1 MQTVYID
8 SAAELHDLKAAV
20 NIIAKAEGMIGV
32 DTETTGL
39 DPLTCW
45 VRLVQIAI
53 PDFALVVDLN
63 AYRDGVHRQVDWERP
78 GANYLRM
85 ILEGTKRAK
94 VLQNGAFDLNFLWQE
109 GIDVGGE
116 LHDTM
121 IASKIINNGVPGV
134 KNDLGSIHKRVLN
147 KELPKE
153 EQKADWSDTITPK
166 MIAYAGKDA
175 ECLTQIMP
183 ILLETLKKTR
193 VTETIT
199 LHDVYHLEQ
208 QAIRPIARM
217 QKNGFWF
224 DMEKGELLRENLAM
238 KAFDLRT
245 EFATKLDIRL
255 RNKHPNDPE
264 KWLPRDPDGSF
275 NLRIKD
281 TGSIRLGTKLYKGF
295 NPGSTAQVIEK
306 FTDAG
311 VILKPNEKGKLS
323 LDQNLLAFLAHSEPL
338 IQAYLDMKEA
348 LTRESFA
355 EKLMKAVSHDG
366 RIHSNYRQMG
376 TETGRM
382 SCSDINVQQIPRE
395 KEFREL
401 FKPTPGNK
409 LIVADYSA
417 MELRMA
423 AEISGEPKMIDAF
436 KEGADMHKATA
447 SLMMQLPP
455 EEITKE
461 MRTAGKVCNFALL
474 YGAGPATLQ
483 RQAVSQFGLDWT
495 KDQSKE
501 YVQLFRQAYPTLK
514 MWQDAQGTAT
524 TEAVL
529 TKYGRR
535 RFLFGHNDKYTTRLN
550 TPVQGSSG
558 DIAKIAV
565 VMLEELMVEDKSA
578 KLLCVCHDELVVEST
593 PEKAEYWAEK
603 VVECMENAGNLVCQ
617 KVPIKAEVGIG
628 DDWSVK

>member
-1 MQTVYID
+1 MQIVFIE
-8 SAAELHDLKAAV
+8 SPAQLQDLKASIK
-20 NIIAKAEGMIGV
+20 IIADSEGMLGV

-39 DPLTCW
+39 DPFTCW
-45 VRLVQIAI
+45 VRLIQIAV

-63 AYRDGVHRQVDWERP
+63 AYRDDGVRQVDWDRP
-78 GANYLRM
+78 GPSYLKR
-85 ILEGTKRAK
+85 ILEGQKRPK
-94 VLQNGAFDLNFLWQE
+94 VFQNGSFDLNFLWQE

-121 IASKIINNGVPGV
+121 DASKIINNGVPGV
-134 KNDLGSIHKRVLN
+134 KNDLGSIHKRILG

-153 EQKADWSDTITPK
+153 EQRADWSDTITPQ
-166 MIAYAGKDA
+166 MITYAGKDA
-175 ECLTQIMP
+175 ECLTRIMP
-183 ILLETLKKTR
+183 ILLENLKKTK
-193 VTETIT
+193 VTDQIT
-199 LHDVYHLEQ
+199 LYDVYHLEQ
-208 QAIRPIARM
+208 QVKRPIARM

-224 DMEKGELLRENLAM
+224 DLEQGELLRERLAM
-238 KAFDLRT
+238 LAFDLRT

-255 RNKHPNDPE
+255 RDKHPSDPE

-275 NLRIKD
+275 NLRVKD
-281 TGSIRLGTKLYKGF
+281 TGSVRLGTKLYKGF
-295 NPGSTAQVIEK
+295 NPGSAQQVIEK
-306 FTDAG
+306 LTDAG

-323 LDQNLLAFLAHSEPL
+323 MDQNLLAFLANTEPL
-338 IQAYLDMKEA
+338 IRAYLDMKEA

-366 RIHSNYRQMG
+366 RIHSNYRQLG

-395 KEFREL
+395 KEFRNL
-401 FKPTPGNK
+401 FKPTPGWK

-423 AEISGEPKMIDAF
+423 AEISGEPKMIEAF
-436 KEGADMHKATA
+436 KAGADMHRATA

-474 YGAGPATLQ
+474 YGAGPTTLQ
-483 RQAVSQFGLDWT
+483 RQAVSQFGLDWS
-495 KDQSKE
+495 KAQSQE
-501 YVQLFRQAYPTLK
+501 YVMLFRRAYPELK
-514 MWQDAQGTAT
+514 KWQDRQGTAT

-535 RFLFGHNDKYTTRLN
+535 RFLYGHNDKYTTRLN

-565 VMLEELMVEDKSA
+565 AMLEELMVEDDSA
-578 KLLCVCHDELVVEST
+578 RLLCVCHDELVVEAK
-593 PEKAEYWAEK
+593 PEKAEYWAER
-603 VVECMENAGNLVCQ
+603 VVECMESAGNLVCT
-617 KVPIKAEVGIG
+617 KVPIKAEVAVG
-628 DDWSVK
+628 DDWSIK

>member
-1 MQTVYID
+1 MQTVYIHN
-8 SAAELHDLKAAV
+8 STQLSDLKAAV
-20 NIIAKAEGMIGV
+20 RIIAATEGLIGV

-39 DPLTCW
+39 DPFTCR
-45 VRLVQIAI
+45 VRVVQIAV
-53 PDFALVVDLN
+53 PDFGLVVDLD
-63 AYRDGVHRQVDWERP
+63 AYRDGDERQVDWDRP
-78 GANYLRM
+78 GASYLKR
-85 ILEGTKRAK
+85 ILEGTKRPK

-109 GIDVGGE
+109 GIDLGGE

-121 IASKIINNGVPGV
+121 IASKVIHNGVPGV
-134 KNDLGSIHKRVLN
+134 KHDLGSIHKRVLGTV
-147 KELPKE
+147 LPKE
-153 EQKADWSDTITPK
+153 EQRADWAGTLTPE
-166 MIAYAGKDA
+166 MVTYASKDA
-175 ECLTQIMP
+175 ECLTRIIP
-183 ILLETLKKTR
+183 ILLETLQKTR
-193 VTETIT
+193 VTDKIT
-199 LHDVYHLEQ
+199 LLDVYQLEQ
-208 QAIRPIARM
+208 QVIRPIARM

-224 DMEKGELLRENLAM
+224 DMEKGEKLRRQLAM
-238 KAFDLRT
+238 RAFDLRH

-255 RNKHPNDPE
+255 RDKHPDAPE
-264 KWLPRDPDGSF
+264 KWLPRDPDNSF

-281 TGSIRLGTKLYKGF
+281 SGSIRLGTKLYKGF
-295 NPGSTAQVIEK
+295 NPGSAQQVIER

-311 VILKPNEKGKLS
+311 VVLRPNEKGKLS
-323 LDQNLLAFLAHSEPL
+323 LDQNLLAFLANSEPL
-338 IQAYLDMKEA
+338 IKAYLDMKEA

-355 EKLMKAVSHDG
+355 EKLMKAVSPDG

-423 AEISGEPKMIDAF
+423 AEISGEPKMIKAF
-436 KEGADMHKATA
+436 KDGADMHKATA
-447 SLMMQLPP
+447 SLMMQLPA

-474 YGAGPATLQ
+474 YGAGPGTLQ
-483 RQAVSQFGLDWT
+483 KQAVSQFGLDWT
-495 KDQSKE
+495 KAQSKE
-501 YVQLFRQAYPTLK
+501 YVQLFRRAYPDLK
-514 MWQDAQGTAT
+514 EWQDAQGTAT

-535 RFLFGHNDKYTTRLN
+535 RFLYGHNDKYTTRLN
-550 TPVQGSSG
+550 TPVQGSAG
-558 DIAKIAV
+558 DITKIAV
-565 VMLEELMVEDKSA
+565 AMLEERMVDDPSG

-593 PEKAEYWAEK
+593 PEKADYWAQT
-603 VVECMENAGNLVCQ
+603 VVECMEGAGNLVC
-617 KVPIKAEVGIG
+617 KHVPIKAEFGVG
-628 DDWSVK
+628 DDWSIK